1 MPKKSLSAI
10 SDRAVRDR
18 VTKWRA
24 GLRWG
29 SVVEKVWKNI
39 GGNQEEI
46 LSIVRFAGYKTEAG
60 EMIEI
65 REKLALRNK
74 LKGEEHFEI
83 YGE

>member
-46 LSIVRFAGYKTEAG
+46 LSIEKFEGCKTE
-60 EMIEI
+60 EKERIEQAI
-65 REKLALRNK
+65 DQRQDTR
-74 LKGEEHFEI
+74 
-83 YGE
+83 